1 MRAIALAALLALTGC
16 GGTPKPLPAVTVTA
30 TPTAPRPVTFAQGS
44 PEYQQLQA
52 CLFAAGYN
60 GSYTSADTGAP
71 AIHFTAKGELP
82 EINFRVD
89 AAATPRTITPE
100 AGRDIVLLRTA
111 GCL

>member
-1 MRAIALAALLALTGC
+1 MRALALAALLALTGC
-16 GGTPKPLPAVTVTA
+16 GGAPKPLPAVTVTA

-52 CLFAAGYN
+52 CLFTAGYTGN
-60 GSYTSADTGAP
+60 YTSTGVP
-71 AIHFTAKGELP
+71 VIHFTAKGRLP

-89 AAATPRTITPE
+89 TAATPRTITPE
-100 AGRDIVLLRTA
+100 AGRDAVLLRTA